1 MTTYEEIRKLLQK
14 ASKKRIVKVSNYLDL
29 NLTAEKTKE
38 KMLKLI
44 NEELE
49 YQYDKFFRTGESMKS
64 FILNAEIV
72 EILQEK

>member
-1 MTTYEEIRKLLQK
+1 
-14 ASKKRIVKVSNYLDL
+14 
-29 NLTAEKTKE
+29 
-38 KMLKLI
+38 MLKLI